1 MKVALLLVACMMA
14 MLPAVMAFA
23 FVGAPAGW
31 GSFLGDFQGGAK
43 GGAPSADAAGAA
55 PADSGGLPTEPSC
68 PESDGFEPLYIADP
82 DDCTKYKV
90 CSGGFGM
97 KLDCPP
103 GLHFNK
109 VTGKCDFP
117 LHANCEEVTT
127 QDPRTLKG
135 APGIKKDAYFDVDS
149 LDGPGHPTV
158 TGQPN
163 PGIGQLSSDTGLGKP
178 KP

>member
-1 MKVALLLVACMMA
+1 MKVAVLLVACMMA
-14 MLPAVMAFA
+14 MLPAVMGFA
-23 FVGAPAGW
+23 FGGAPGGGFGFPG
-31 GSFLGDFQGGAK
+31 GSKGGAPGGAKGGAK
-43 GGAPSADAAGAA
+43 GGAPPADVAGGP

-117 LHANCEEVTT
+117 LHAKCEEGTT
-127 QDPRTLKG
+127 ASP
-135 APGIKKDAYFDVDS
+135 P
-149 LDGPGHPTV
+149 
-158 TGQPN
+158 
-163 PGIGQLSSDTGLGKP
+163 
-178 KP
+178 

>member
-1 MKVALLLVACMMA
+1 MKVAVLLVACMMA
-14 MLPAVMAFA
+14 MLPAVMAFD
-23 FVGAPAGW
+23 FGGAPGGW
-31 GSFLGDFQGGAK
+31 GGFIGGPKGGAPGGAEGGAK
-43 GGAPSADAAGAA
+43 GGAPPADAAGGA

-117 LHANCEEVTT
+117 LRANCEEGTT
-127 QDPRTLKG
+127 ASP
-135 APGIKKDAYFDVDS
+135 P
-149 LDGPGHPTV
+149 
-158 TGQPN
+158 
-163 PGIGQLSSDTGLGKP
+163 
-178 KP
+178 

>member
-1 MKVALLLVACMMA
+1 MKVAVLLVACMMA

-23 FVGAPAGW
+23 FGGAPGGGGGFPGGFKGGAPGGAKGGGPGAGK
-31 GSFLGDFQGGAK
+31 GGAK
-43 GGAPSADAAGAA
+43 GGAPPADAAG
-55 PADSGGLPTEPSC
+55 DSGGLPTEPSC

-117 LHANCEEVTT
+117 LHAKCEEGTSIYSWCPGFVASAMSTT
-127 QDPRTLKG
+127 TEAQCCIFNVPADTPV
-135 APGIKKDAYFDVDS
+135 DAIMDS
-149 LDGPGHPTV
+149 
-158 TGQPN
+158 
-163 PGIGQLSSDTGLGKP
+163 I
-178 KP
+178 